1 MPRVDLIEQDIEQA
15 VEYFQRFHQRF
26 AHHFATTTR
35 TMSREAKH
43 YSHGQLTCEKKGNL
57 WEFEKTVPESE
68 SQSMQ
73 HFISNSPW
81 EDDPLLDDVSQ
92 AVMNRIGDETHGA
105 IHIDESGFEKCGNM
119 SVGVARQYC
128 GRLGK
133 VENCPFGWE
142 EEPHAQVGVLLGYTQ
157 ASHRILLD
165 RRLYLPEQWISDKTR
180 RKKCG
185 VPKDTTFQT
194 KAELGLELIRA
205 ADTRKLSYAFIG
217 FDCHYGQQPWLLETL
232 ENENQIYI
240 ADVPCTTRVWLACPL
255 VEIPA
260 RKGNRGR
267 IPTKQKV
274 VDNQPVAIEVR
285 KLAKSL
291 DSVHWQRVFVR
302 DTERGQLWVK
312 LIALRVYPV
321 RDGLPGPQTWLI
333 IRVNEQTGEIK
344 YQLSNAPADT
354 SFQRLAQM
362 SHSRFWMERAI
373 EDAKGQAGLADYQL
387 RSWRAE
393 WFKASKALDLS
404 AGWHHHMTMTILAML
419 FLLELHLDWKPKA
432 VNLTLCDVREILEVV
447 LPQRRM
453 TSSEILKWIAKKH
466 KARLSA
472 RHSHARTK
480 SQKTVA

>member
-1 MPRVDLIEQDIEQA
+1 MPRVDLIGQDIEQA
-15 VEYFQRFHQRF
+15 VEYFERFHQRF

-35 TMSREAKH
+35 TMSQEAKH

-92 AVMNRIGDETHGA
+92 VVMNRIGDEIHGA
-105 IHIDESGFEKCGNM
+105 IHIDESGFEKSGNM

-133 VENCPFGWE
+133 VENC
-142 EEPHAQVGVLLGYTQ
+142 QVGVFLGYTQ

-165 RRLYLPEQWISDKTR
+165 RRLYLPQQWISDKAR
-180 RKKCG
+180 REKCG

-194 KAELGLELIRA
+194 KAQFGLELIRVA
-205 ADTRKLSYAFIG
+205 QKRKLPYAFIG
-217 FDCHYGQQPWLLETL
+217 FDCHYGQQPWLLEIL
-232 ENENQIYI
+232 ENENQTYI
-240 ADVPCTTRVWLACPL
+240 ADVPCTTRVCLACPL
-255 VEIPA
+255 VEIPT

-274 VDNQPVAIEVR
+274 VDNQPAAIEVR

-302 DTERGQLWVK
+302 DTERGQLWVR
-312 LIALRVYPV
+312 LTALRVYPV
-321 RDGLPGPQTWLI
+321 RDDLPGAESWLI
-333 IRVNEQTGEIK
+333 IRINEQTGEIK
-344 YQLSNAPADT
+344 YQLSNASADT

-373 EDAKGQAGLADYQL
+373 QDAKGQAGLADYQI
-387 RSWRAE
+387 RSWR
-393 WFKASKALDLS
+393 
-404 AGWHHHMTMTILAML
+404 GWHHHMTMTILAML

-447 LPQRRM
+447 LPQRMM

-472 RHSHARTK
+472 RHSHARTTK
-480 SQKTVA
+480 SRETAD

>member
-1 MPRVDLIEQDIEQA
+1 MPLVDLIEQDIEQA
-15 VEYFQRFHQRF
+15 AFHFERFHQRF
-26 AHHFATTTR
+26 AHHFATSTR
-35 TMSREAKH
+35 TMNQEAKH

-92 AVMNRIGDETHGA
+92 VVMNRIGDETHGA

-133 VENCPFGWE
+133 VENC
-142 EEPHAQVGVLLGYTQ
+142 QMGVFLGYTQ
-157 ASHRILLD
+157 ANHRILLD
-165 RRLYLPEQWISDKTR
+165 RRLYLPQQWISDKAR

-185 VPKDTTFQT
+185 VPKDTTFCT
-194 KAELGLELIRA
+194 KAQFGLELIRVA
-205 ADTRKLSYAFIG
+205 QKRKLPYAFIG

-232 ENENQIYI
+232 ENENQTYI

-274 VDNQPVAIEVR
+274 VDNQPAAIEVR
-285 KLAKSL
+285 KLARSL
-291 DSVHWQRVFVR
+291 DPVHWQRVFVR
-302 DTERGQLWVK
+302 DTERGQLWVR
-312 LIALRVYPV
+312 LTALRVYPV
-321 RDGLPGPQTWLI
+321 RDELPGAESWLI
-333 IRVNEQTGEIK
+333 IRINEQTGEIK
-344 YQLSNAPADT
+344 YQLSNASADT

-373 EDAKGQAGLADYQL
+373 QDAKGQAGLADYQI
-387 RSWRAE
+387 RSWR
-393 WFKASKALDLS
+393 
-404 AGWHHHMTMTILAML
+404 GWHHHMTMTILAML
-419 FLLELHLDWKPKA
+419 FLLELHLDWRPKA
-432 VNLTLCDVREILEVV
+432 VNLTLCDVREILEVI
-447 LPQRRM
+447 LPKRVM
-453 TSSEILKWIAKKH
+453 TSAEILKWIAKKH

-472 RHSHARTK
+472 RHSHARTTK
-480 SQKTVA
+480 LRKTAD

>member
-1 MPRVDLIEQDIEQA
+1 MPLVDLIEQDIEQA
-15 VEYFQRFHQRF
+15 AEHFERFHQRF

-35 TMSREAKH
+35 TMNQEAKH

-81 EDDPLLDDVSQ
+81 EDDPLLDDVNQ
-92 AVMNRIGDETHGA
+92 AAMSRIGDATHGA

-133 VENCPFGWE
+133 VENC
-142 EEPHAQVGVLLGYTQ
+142 QMGVFLGYTQ
-157 ASHRILLD
+157 ATHRILLD
-165 RRLYLPEQWISDKTR
+165 RRLYLPEPWISDKAR

-185 VPKDTTFQT
+185 VPKDTTFCT
-194 KAELGLELIRA
+194 KAELGLELIRT
-205 ADTRKLSYAFIG
+205 ADERKLPYAFIG

-232 ENENQIYI
+232 ENENQTYI
-240 ADVPCTTRVWLACPL
+240 ADVPCTTRIWLACPL

-274 VDNQPVAIEVR
+274 VDNQPKAIEVR

-291 DSVHWQRVFVR
+291 DSERWQRVFVR

-312 LIALRVYPV
+312 LVVIRVYPV
-321 RDGLPGPQTWLI
+321 RDGLPGPQSWLI
-333 IRVNEQTGEIK
+333 IRANEQTGEIK

-354 SFQRLAQM
+354 SFQRLAER
-362 SHSRFWMERAI
+362 SHSRFWMEKAI
-373 EDAKGQAGLADYQL
+373 QDAKGQAGLADYQI
-387 RSWRAE
+387 RSWR
-393 WFKASKALDLS
+393 
-404 AGWHHHMTMTILAML
+404 GWHHHMTMTILAML
-419 FLLELHLDWKPKA
+419 FLLELHLDWRPKA
-432 VNLTLCDVREILEVV
+432 VNLTLCDVREILEVI
-447 LPQRRM
+447 LPKRVM
-453 TSSEILKWIAKKH
+453 TSSEILSWIAKKH

-472 RHSHARTK
+472 RQSHARTK
-480 SQKTVA
+480 SQKTAA

>member
-1 MPRVDLIEQDIEQA
+1 MPLIDLIEQDIEQA
-15 VEYFQRFHQRF
+15 VFYFERFHQRF

-35 TMSREAKH
+35 TMSQEAKH
-43 YSHGQLTCEKKGNL
+43 YSHGQLTCKKKGNL

-105 IHIDESGFEKCGNM
+105 IHIDESGFEKSGNM

-133 VENCPFGWE
+133 VENC
-142 EEPHAQVGVLLGYTQ
+142 QMGVFLGYTQ

-165 RRLYLPEQWISDKTR
+165 RRLYLPQQWISDKVR
-180 RKKCG
+180 REKCG
-185 VPKDTTFQT
+185 VPKDTTFCT
-194 KAELGLELIRA
+194 KAQFGLELIRVA
-205 ADTRKLSYAFIG
+205 QKRKLPYAFIG

-232 ENENQIYI
+232 ENEDQTYI

-255 VEIPA
+255 VEIPP

-274 VDNQPVAIEVR
+274 VDNQPAAIEVR

-291 DSVHWQRVFVR
+291 DSVHGQRVFVR
-302 DTERGQLWVK
+302 DTERGQLWVR
-312 LIALRVYPV
+312 LTALRVYPV
-321 RDGLPGPQTWLI
+321 RDDLPGAESWLI

-344 YQLSNAPADT
+344 YQLSNASADT

-362 SHSRFWMERAI
+362 SHSRFWMETAI
-373 EDAKGQAGLADYQL
+373 QDAKGQAGLADYQI
-387 RSWRAE
+387 RSWR
-393 WFKASKALDLS
+393 
-404 AGWHHHMTMTILAML
+404 GWHHHMTMTILAML

-447 LPQRRM
+447 LPQRMM

-472 RHSHARTK
+472 RHSHARTTK
-480 SQKTVA
+480 SRKTAD